1 MNILMQYLRPQ
12 AKWIFLLLICALF
25 SSVFSLLEPF
35 PFQWI
40 SDRFF
45 IDQNGQSLVGT
56 YSTDAFVKGVLM
68 FLGIGVLFA
77 LVARIAQTF
86 QDYLL
91 SLVGEKI
98 GMQIYTDGI
107 KKSLGMPFA
116 EFENQ
121 QSGKTLAL
129 IQKVRDDVKKLGTSV
144 IDVVFGS
151 IVSLVF
157 VIIYSIS
164 VHWSIAAL
172 YAIAMAVLITL
183 STIISRRIKKIQEK
197 IVKQTTALAGNTTEA
212 LRNIELVKG
221 LGLVKQES
229 DRLDKD
235 TQTILELELDKF
247 RKTRFIQFWQGTF
260 VQFMRTLITGL
271 LVYLVFTRQISLG
284 ELITLRIFSFYIFF
298 PLNQLG
304 TIINTYRETQV
315 SLENFT
321 KIMEKPLEQNNP
333 DAQDIGRITQ
343 LDFTQVSFAHTS
355 ADPENYA
362 VQDIDFAVK
371 AGESIAFVGPSG
383 AGKTTLVKLLIGFYE
398 PQKGSI
404 RYNGVDKNQIDINQ
418 FRAQLGLVTQDSYLF
433 SGTIR
438 DNLAFVRPEATE
450 AEMLSALQKSAC
462 QSILERASNGL
473 DTQIGENGIKMSG
486 GEKQRLSIARALL
499 RNPTILIFD
508 EATSALDSLTEEQIS
523 HTIREVSQSGEQI
536 TISIA
541 HRLSTIMHGD
551 RIFVLEKGKIV
562 EQGKHAELVAQK
574 GLYYAIWRQQVGEQS

>member
-1 MNILMQYLRPQ
+1 MNILLRYLRPQ
-12 AKWIFLLLICALF
+12 ARWIFLLLLCALF
-25 SSVFSLLEPF
+25 SSIFSLLEPF
-35 PFQWI
+35 PFQWV

-45 IDQNGQSLVGT
+45 IDHNGQSLVGT
-56 YSTDAFVKGVLM
+56 YSTEEFFRGTLF
-68 FLGIGVLFA
+68 FLGVGIVFA
-77 LVARIAQTF
+77 LVARVAQTF

-91 SLVGEKI
+91 SLVGEKV

-107 KKSLGMPFA
+107 KRSLGMPFA

-129 IQKVRDDVKKLGTSV
+129 IQKVRDDVKKLGTSI

-157 VIIYSIS
+157 VIGYSLT
-164 VHWSIAAL
+164 VHWSIAAM
-172 YAIAMAVLITL
+172 YGVSMAVLITL
-183 STIISRRIKKIQEK
+183 STIISRRIKKIQEV
-197 IVKQTTALAGNTTEA
+197 IVRQTTALAGNTTEA

-221 LGLVKQES
+221 LGLVRQES
-229 DRLDKD
+229 DRLDAD
-235 TQTILELELDKF
+235 TSAILELELDKF

-271 LVYLVFTRQISLG
+271 LIYLVFTKQISLG
-284 ELITLRIFSFYIFF
+284 ELITLRIFSYYIFF
-298 PLNQLG
+298 PLNQIG
-304 TIINTYRETQV
+304 AIINTYRETQV

-333 DAQDIGRITQ
+333 DAQDIGRIST
-343 LDFTQVSFAHTS
+343 LAFRDVSFAHAS
-355 ADPENYA
+355 AGAEQLA
-362 VQDIDFAVK
+362 VQGIDFAVK
-371 AGESIAFVGPSG
+371 AGQSIAFVGPSG

-398 PQKGSI
+398 PKIGSI
-404 RYNGVDKNQIDINQ
+404 TYNGIEKNHIDINQ

-438 DNLAFVRPEATE
+438 DNLKFVCPDATDE
-450 AEMLSALQKSAC
+450 QMKIALDKAAC
-462 QSILERASNGL
+462 QSIMERAEDGL

-523 HTIREVSQSGEQI
+523 QTIREVSGSGEHI

-541 HRLSTIMHGD
+541 HRLSTIMHVD
-551 RIFVLEKGKIV
+551 RIFVLEKGRIV
-562 EQGKHAELVAQK
+562 EQGKHADLVAQK
-574 GLYYAIWRQQVGEQS
+574 GLYYAIWRQQVGGEI